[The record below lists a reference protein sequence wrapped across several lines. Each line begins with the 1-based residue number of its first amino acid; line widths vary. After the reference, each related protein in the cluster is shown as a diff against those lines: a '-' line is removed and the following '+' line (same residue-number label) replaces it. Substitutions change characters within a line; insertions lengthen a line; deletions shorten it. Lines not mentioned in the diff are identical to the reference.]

1 MTIEKSSDLAGDY
14 EIRLADK
21 EDAGEISRLL
31 QELLTFYGMPL
42 KYQRSF
48 MSHVIENEVFQENS
62 GLKIFIA
69 LENSKPVAFL
79 AFSKIFALATCQTS
93 IFIQDLYVERKT
105 RNKGIGFALMEALVR
120 YGLENEVT
128 QIDWTA
134 DTWNSKA
141 INFYEHITT
150 LQKSDKIYYRL
161 NEEKLSAFLTKQKK
175 TWQNKGKNDLQKS
188 KCVGINRN
196 IVREY

>member
-1 MTIEKSSDLAGDY
+1 MTIEKSSELLEGF
-14 EIRLADK
+14 EIRLANK
-21 EDAGEISRLL
+21 EDANGISRLL

-48 MSHVIENEVFQENS
+48 MSHVIQNEAFQESS
-62 GLKIFIA
+62 GLKILIA
-69 LENSKPVAFL
+69 LEDKKPIAFL
-79 AFSKIFALATCQTS
+79 AFSKIFALATCQNS

-105 RNKGIGFALMEALVR
+105 RNKGIGYALMKELVN
-120 YGLENEVT
+120 YGLENSIS

-161 NEEKLSAFLTKQKK
+161 NKDKLKAF
-175 TWQNKGKNDLQKS
+175 
-188 KCVGINRN
+188 INRQK
-196 IVREY
+196 